1 MCPALTLV
9 PSNEQHRTVTAMIW
23 KVFRAGS
30 SWAMRRHAVTDQLS
44 ISSLAERLAD
54 VTAVVKSV
62 GEESSGQLATETAL
76 ALTERLETEAA
87 AFPGDHMDIVTQP
100 EEFAE

>member
-1 MCPALTLV
+1 
-9 PSNEQHRTVTAMIW
+9 
-23 KVFRAGS
+23 
-30 SWAMRRHAVTDQLS
+30 MRRHAVTDQLS

-54 VTAVVKSV
+54 VTAVVMSV
-62 GEESSGQLATETAL
+62 GEESSGQLANETAL

-100 EEFAE
+100 EEFAEKLHDVLQADWRHQPSCRRASDSFMMSGAPN